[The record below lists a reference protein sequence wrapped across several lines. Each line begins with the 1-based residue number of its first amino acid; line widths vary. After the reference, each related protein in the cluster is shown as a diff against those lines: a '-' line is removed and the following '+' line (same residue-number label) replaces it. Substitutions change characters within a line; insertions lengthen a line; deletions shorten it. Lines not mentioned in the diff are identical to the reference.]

1 MILKQYKINLKMS
14 VIFFSCPRINYS
26 ILTFKRILLNTRLMF
41 LVWENTV

>member
-14 VIFFSCPRINYS
+14 VIFFSCS
-26 ILTFKRILLNTRLMF
+26 WILLNTRLMF